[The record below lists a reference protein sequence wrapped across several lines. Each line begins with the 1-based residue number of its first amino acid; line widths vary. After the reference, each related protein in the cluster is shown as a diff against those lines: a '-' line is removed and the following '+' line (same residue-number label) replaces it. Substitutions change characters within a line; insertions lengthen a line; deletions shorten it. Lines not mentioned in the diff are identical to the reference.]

1 MKIKD
6 CFVGQEVG
14 HNSEG
19 IVFIGE
25 IKSLSEYSQGYFATV
40 DFNGVEG
47 DKEIDIEYLLGV
59 VK

>member
-6 CFVGQEVG
+6 CFVGQKVG
-14 HNSEG
+14 YNSDG
-19 IVFIGE
+19 VIFTGV
-25 IKSLSEYSQGYFATV
+25 IKSLSEYYEGYFALV

-47 DKEIDIEYLLGV
+47 ESEVGIEYLLGV

>member
-6 CFVGQEVG
+6 CFVGQYVG
-14 HNSEG
+14 HNSDG
-19 IVFIGE
+19 DVFTGVIN
-25 IKSLSEYSQGYFATV
+25 SLSEYSQGYFATV
-40 DFNGVEG
+40 DFNGVDG